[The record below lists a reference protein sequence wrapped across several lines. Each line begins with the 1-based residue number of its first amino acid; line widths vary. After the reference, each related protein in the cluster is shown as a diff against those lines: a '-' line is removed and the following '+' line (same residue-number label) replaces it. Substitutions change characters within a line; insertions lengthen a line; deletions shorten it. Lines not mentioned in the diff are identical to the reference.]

1 MDIINYSKIK
11 KVEADLAQH
20 KLDYAEHL
28 DNTMPHEMIDFQND
42 KIYKYGFQISEDG
55 NPQIIFE
62 EVE

>member
-28 DNTMPHEMIDFQND
+28 DNTMPHRFQDIKND
-42 KIYKYGFQISEDG
+42 KVYRIGLQLSIEG
-55 NPQIIFE
+55 NPQIIYE
-62 EVE
+62 EVM